1 MTTVRIIAWGGLD
14 TLIVTAGVSAL
25 QPLMAVAGVETEGP
39 DSTLG
44 QASAE
49 GIQYTVDVATKATA
63 GNYFGPLI
71 AAVTFVR
78 SQRKKNNSLFDSTD
92 IPADTP
98 PVKYLPITFNPSS
111 QHRCIRHSSTNPLS
125 LRLHQNGFPPSLPI
139 TLHRT
144 PLNSF

>member
-1 MTTVRIIAWGGLD
+1 MTTVRIIAWDGLD

-63 GNYFGPLI
+63 GNYFGPLV

-78 SQRKKNNSLFDSTD
+78 SQQKSK
-92 IPADTP
+92 
-98 PVKYLPITFNPSS
+98 
-111 QHRCIRHSSTNPLS
+111 
-125 LRLHQNGFPPSLPI
+125 
-139 TLHRT
+139 
-144 PLNSF
+144 

>member
-78 SQRKKNNSLFDSTD
+78 SQHKSLFDSTD

-144 PLNSF
+144 PHNSF